1 MATIDSSTAG
11 GAPNG
16 PLAGASD
23 HSAPP
28 PTAVSRTHM
37 VRLLTD
43 IVVLPAARI
52 STNERS
58 VAGDILI
65 QVLAGVDESMRIDV
79 ARRVGKVAEA
89 PQALTRLVMLDEPA
103 VAREILGSSIPWPQA
118 LLIETARLGQR
129 PHREMLARRHDLSTA
144 VADAILDFNEPDN
157 AKILLRREDL
167 VLSPAATDILVA
179 RSALDR
185 ELQLL
190 LLRRRELEPAHGFVM
205 FWWVDGDCRRRIL
218 QRFSMNRTTIQDTLQ
233 GMYPEVFTDVS
244 PDPIV
249 KEVLIFLDRRHR
261 PRGLNGEVVTMD
273 VVRKTLSFAK
283 RHPEPDVVHA
293 VGLIAGVGRE
303 LAGRILRDEG
313 GEPFAIMCKAVGMSR
328 DDFYAIVAK
337 NIDNAP
343 KDKLLEIFDSISRD
357 FSRAALRYWDWRG
370 NPRIMRITHL
380 LAEGVGEA
388 T

>member
-1 MATIDSSTAG
+1 MATIDSPTAG
-11 GAPNG
+11 
-16 PLAGASD
+16 STQT
-23 HSAPP
+23 SAPP
-28 PTAVSRTHM
+28 PPMAIARAHI

-52 STNERS
+52 STNERL

-65 QVLAGVDESMRIDV
+65 QVLAGVDETLRVDV
-79 ARRVGKVAEA
+79 ARRVGRVAEG
-89 PQALTRLVMLDEPA
+89 PLSLTRLLMLDEPS
-103 VAREILGSSIPWPQA
+103 VSREILGSNIAWPQA
-118 LLIETARLGQR
+118 LQIETARFGQR

-144 VADAILDFNEPDN
+144 IADAILEFNEPDI
-157 AKILLRREDL
+157 ARLLLRREDL

-185 ELQLL
+185 ELQML

-205 FWWVDGDCRRRIL
+205 FWWVDGECRRRIL
-218 QRFSMNRTTIQDTLQ
+218 QRFSMNRTTIQDSLQ
-233 GMYPEVFTDVS
+233 TMYPEVFTDDS

-249 KEVLIFLDRRHR
+249 KEVLVFLDRRHR
-261 PRGLNGEVVTMD
+261 PRGVSGEIVTMD
-273 VVRKTLSFAK
+273 IVRKTLSFAK

-293 VGLIAGVGRE
+293 VGLIAGIGRE
-303 LAGRILRDEG
+303 LAGRILRDDG

-328 DDFYAIVAK
+328 DDFYSIMSKDAEG
-337 NIDNAP
+337 AP
-343 KDKLLEIFDSISRD
+343 KDKLLEVFDSISRD

-380 LAEGVGEA
+380 LGEGVGEA

>member
-1 MATIDSSTAG
+1 MATTDTSPASGTQA
-11 GAPNG
+11 AP
-16 PLAGASD
+16 AAAS
-23 HSAPP
+23 PP
-28 PTAVSRTHM
+28 NPVTRAQM

-65 QVLAGVDESMRIDV
+65 QVLAGVEETMRMDV
-79 ARRVGKVAEA
+79 ARRVGKIAEA
-89 PQALTRLVMLDEPA
+89 PQSLTRLLMLDEPA
-103 VAREILGSSIPWPQA
+103 VSREVLTSSVQWPQA
-118 LLIETARLGQR
+118 LLIEAARLGQR
-129 PHREMLARRHDLSTA
+129 PHRDMLARRHDLSTA
-144 VADAILDFNEPDN
+144 VADAILDFHEPET
-157 AKILLRREDL
+157 ARLLVRREDL
-167 VLSPAATDILVA
+167 VLSPAAMDVLVA
-179 RSALDR
+179 RSAIDR
-185 ELQLL
+185 ELQVL

-205 FWWVDGDCRRRIL
+205 FWWVDGECRRRIL

-233 GMYPEVFTDVS
+233 DMYPEVFTDTS

-261 PRGLNGEVVTMD
+261 ARGVNGEIVTMD
-273 VVRKTLSFAK
+273 VVRKTLSFAR

-313 GEPFAIMCKAVGMSR
+313 GEPFAIMCKAVGLSR
-328 DDFYAIVAK
+328 DDFYAIGAK
-337 NIDNAP
+337 DGDSTP
-343 KDKLLEIFDSISRD
+343 KDKLLDVFDSISRD
-357 FSRAALRYWDWRG
+357 FARAALRYWDWRG

-380 LAEGVGEA
+380 LAEDVGRA
-388 T
+388 V

>member
-1 MATIDSSTAG
+1 MATIDSPTAG
-11 GAPNG
+11 
-16 PLAGASD
+16 STQT
-23 HSAPP
+23 SPP
-28 PTAVSRTHM
+28 PPMAIARAHI

-52 STNERS
+52 STNERL

-65 QVLAGVDESMRIDV
+65 QVLAGVDETLRVDV
-79 ARRVGKVAEA
+79 ARRVGRVAEG
-89 PQALTRLVMLDEPA
+89 PLSLTRLLMLDEPS
-103 VAREILGSSIPWPQA
+103 VSREILGSNIAWPQA
-118 LLIETARLGQR
+118 LQIETARFGQR
-129 PHREMLARRHDLSTA
+129 PHREMLVRRQDLSTA
-144 VADAILDFNEPDN
+144 IADAILEFNEPDI
-157 AKILLRREDL
+157 ARLLLRREDL

-185 ELQLL
+185 ELQML

-205 FWWVDGDCRRRIL
+205 FWWVDGECRRRIL
-218 QRFSMNRTTIQDTLQ
+218 QRFSMNRTTIQDSLQ
-233 GMYPEVFTDVS
+233 TMYPEVFTDDS

-249 KEVLIFLDRRHR
+249 KEVLVFLDRRHR
-261 PRGLNGEVVTMD
+261 PRGVSGEIVTMD
-273 VVRKTLSFAK
+273 IVRKTLSFAK

-293 VGLIAGVGRE
+293 VGLIAGIGRE
-303 LAGRILRDEG
+303 LAGRILRDDG

-328 DDFYAIVAK
+328 DDFYSIMSKDA
-337 NIDNAP
+337 DGAP
-343 KDKLLEIFDSISRD
+343 KDKLLEVFDSISRD

-380 LAEGVGEA
+380 LGEGVGEA